1 MALKLVSICYAV
13 IILMMGCSNKQYEM
27 YKSPCADLEN
37 LQKGFK
43 A

>member
-13 IILMMGCSNKQYEM
+13 IILVGCSNKQYEM
-27 YKSPCADLEN
+27 YKSPCANLEN
-37 LQKGFK
+37 LQKDFN

>member
-1 MALKLVSICYAV
+1 MRIFLIG
-13 IILMMGCSNKQYEM
+13 IILLALSGCSNKQYEM
-27 YKSPCADLEN
+27 YKSPCANLEN